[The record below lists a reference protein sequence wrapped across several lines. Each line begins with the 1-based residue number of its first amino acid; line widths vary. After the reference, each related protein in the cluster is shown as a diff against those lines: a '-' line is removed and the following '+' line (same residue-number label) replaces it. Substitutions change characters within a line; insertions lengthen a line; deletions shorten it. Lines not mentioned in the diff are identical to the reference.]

1 MGQNDLRPGQY
12 KRIGRIAE
20 KNPDRAERVAERMTT
35 RSERKDKGK
44 DIADKY
50 STTDKTK
57 RERQQSIT
65 RQLSQLAS
73 APKASSMSAD
83 YMQSASQ
90 AQQKMGRDIPL
101 SATPQL
107 KKNK

>member
-20 KNPDRAERVAERMTT
+20 KNPDRAERVAARMTT

-44 DIADKY
+44 AIADQY
-50 STTDKTK
+50 STTSDKK
-57 RERQQSIT
+57 KKFAG
-65 RQLSQLAS
+65 QLAEVVGTRTS
-73 APKASSMSAD
+73 KMSSD

-90 AQQKMGRDIPL
+90 AQQKMGRDVPL
-101 SATPQL
+101 SATPQI
-107 KKNK
+107 KEK